1 MCEPI
6 VKSAL
11 NLHRMAFEDP
21 RIILTGYITGEPLNQ
36 VFTHTRLFVLPSY
49 HEGLPIALLEAM
61 SYGLSALVPDIP
73 ANKEVRL
80 PSECYFRSGN
90 VEDLKA
96 KIQIRLRKEL
106 SHEEQQNMRNYI
118 KEKYNWDK
126 IADQT
131 INVYRKA
138 LIH

>member
-1 MCEPI
+1 
-6 VKSAL
+6 
-11 NLHRMAFEDP
+11 MAFEDP

-36 VFTHTRLFVLPSY
+36 VFTHARLFVLPSY

-61 SYGLSALVPDIP
+61 SYALSALVSDIP

-80 PSECYFRSGN
+80 PSECYFRSGD

-96 KIQIRLRKEL
+96 KIRVLLRKEL
-106 SHEEQQNMRNYI
+106 SREEQQKIRNQI

-131 INVYRKA
+131 IKVYRKA
-138 LIH
+138 IVR